1 MRETLSDIRQD
12 LRPSIF
18 LPAVSIGFIAG
29 LMVVILEIS
38 FAAMIFSGELSHLVA
53 RGAGL
58 TLAGAFAACLIT
70 ALMSPFKSVISLPQD
85 APAAIFSGAATA
97 MAAGMSMAGQEVFI
111 TIVAALILTTL
122 LTALF
127 LFLIARFRLVHFFRY
142 IPYPVIGGF
151 LAGTGW
157 ILSYGSLEVMIGSR
171 VSLMGPGSLFS
182 MTVLVLWLP
191 GAVLALALFC
201 ILRKFSHFI
210 ILPLALVLGLVIF
223 HLTLYLSGVSLEEAT
238 KAGFLFESIVGG
250 SLWPVFSWSDLSHVN
265 WTVVLTH
272 APVLMTIPVITLI
285 GLILNMSGVELASRK
300 EINMEQELMAN
311 SLGNTLAGLAG
322 SHPAYSTLSISM
334 LGFKTNAYSR
344 IVGISAALV
353 VLATLIWG
361 GGLISVFPKAV
372 LGGFLMLLGL
382 FFLWDWVIETRKK
395 MTAADYII
403 VLTIFAVIAW
413 QGFFQGVLLGILL
426 SVVLFVVRFSHVPII
441 KTFYTGVEKQS
452 PRVRSLP
459 HRKILLENG
468 DRINIFELT
477 GYLFFGSVNSLVSMI
492 LSRVEKTAPTGPVY
506 AIIDLGRVSGIDVSA
521 TNAFVRLVHKLS
533 SSGTTIIFTAAP
545 SGFLD
550 QLRRHLDQDE
560 QIYFQHFSKIDT
572 ALEQVEDRILE
583 KQLSLFENDKTKN
596 GKGRLFDSVA
606 DEMMKKLEELEQVE
620 HVLNALASYSV
631 QIDIEKNDILLSP
644 GKEAGGLYWIRQGK
658 VREIMES
665 DVEEVFLADYSSGDI
680 INPAGM
686 FDKKPAQSLFR
697 ADTDCHVQF
706 FPLEKIREMEKQRP
720 DLAIKL
726 YSLLLKMH
734 HLTGC

>member
-18 LPAVSIGFIAG
+18 LPAISIGFIAG

-38 FAAMIFSGELSHLVA
+38 FAAMIFSGELSHLVT

-70 ALMSPFKSVISLPQD
+70 ALLSSFKSVISLPQD

-97 MAAGMSMAGQEVFI
+97 MAAGMSMAGSEVFM
-111 TIVAALILTTL
+111 TVVAALILTTL

-157 ILSYGSLEVMIGSR
+157 ILGYGSLEVMTGTQ

-182 MTVLVLWLP
+182 LPVLVLWLP
-191 GAVLALALFC
+191 GAVLAFALFG

-210 ILPLALVLGLVIF
+210 ILPLALVLGLITF
-223 HLTLYLSGVSLEEAT
+223 HLALYLSGISLEEAT
-238 KAGFLFESIVGG
+238 KAGFLFESIAGE

-265 WTVVLTH
+265 WTVVLSH
-272 APVLMTIPVITLI
+272 APVLMTIPLITLI

-300 EINMEQELMAN
+300 EINMDRELMAS
-311 SLGNTLAGLAG
+311 SLSNALAGLAG
-322 SHPAYSTLSISM
+322 SHPAYNTLSLSV
-334 LGFKTNAYSR
+334 LGFKTSAYSR

-361 GGLISVFPKAV
+361 SGLIAVFPKAI

-382 FFLWDWVIETRKK
+382 FFLWDWVVETRKK
-395 MTAADYII
+395 MTTADYII

-426 SVVLFVVRFSHVPII
+426 SVVLFVVRFSHVPIL
-441 KTFYTGVEKQS
+441 KAFYTGTEKQS
-452 PRVRSLP
+452 PRVRALP
-459 HRKILLENG
+459 HRKILLEQG
-468 DRINIFELT
+468 ERINIFELT
-477 GYLFFGSVNSLVSMI
+477 GYLFFGSVNSLVSLI
-492 LSRVEKTAPTGPVY
+492 LSRVDKTGPTGRAFAV
-506 AIIDLGRVSGIDVSA
+506 IDLGRVSGIDVSA
-521 TNAFVRLVHKLS
+521 TNAFVRLVHKLAS
-533 SSGTTIIFTAAP
+533 RGTSIIFTAAP
-545 SGFLD
+545 PGFLE
-550 QLRRHLDQDE
+550 QLKRHLDQDE
-560 QIYFQHFSKIDT
+560 QSCFQHYSKTET
-572 ALEQVEDRILE
+572 ALEQVEDLILQE
-583 KQLSLFENDKTKN
+583 QLSLFEKDKSVN
-596 GKGRLFDSVA
+596 GKARLFDSVA
-606 DEMMKKLEELEQVE
+606 DEMIRKLEELERIEQVLGDLE
-620 HVLNALASYSV
+620 SYSV
-631 QIDIEKNDILLSP
+631 QMHIQKSDVLLSP
-644 GKEAGGLYWIRQGK
+644 GEEAGGLYWIRQGK
-658 VREIMES
+658 VRETKQT
-665 DVEEVFLADYSSGDI
+665 DREELFLADYSPGDI

-686 FDKKPAQSLFR
+686 FDKNPAQTLFR

-706 FPLEKIREMEKQRP
+706 FPVEKIREMEKNHP
-720 DLAIKL
+720 HLAIKL
-726 YSLLLKMH
+726 YSLLLEK
-734 HLTGC
+734 TIS